1 MRLMGAS
8 THQASSLQLATV
20 NPLALATSTC
30 PPGSSIGL
38 DLYGREFR
46 FDPFDAYEAQLVTNP
61 NLLIFGQIGRG
72 KSALVKGLIYRA
84 LLRGQAALVVDPKGE
99 YVELARVLGGSVIAL
114 KPGGSLRLNPLDAA
128 LSDGGSESKAE
139 LLSERLGLLA
149 SLLRSSLGRR
159 LNPAELLAL
168 ELAVEEV
175 SVNTN
180 PTIPLVVAALLRPS
194 PEAARG
200 SISTVTQLTADGR
213 DLGLGLR
220 RLVSGDLRGMFDA
233 QTSRSID
240 MSAALVV
247 VDVSATYDS
256 DAMGLVMICVLAF
269 LQSRS
274 KQGPRRRSL
283 LVVDEAWALLRERPI
298 AEWLQASW
306 KLARSRGLANIAV
319 LHRVSDL
326 LVSGGAR
333 EAVSGIAKGLL
344 ADSET
349 RILYAQPRSELETVR
364 ELLGLGDHEAELLAS
379 LSRGRAL
386 WSIGTQ
392 LYAVQHCLQA
402 AERSWSDTD
411 AVMRS
416 MTQG

>member
-1 MRLMGAS
+1 MRLLGAS

-20 NPLALATSTC
+20 APLALATNAC

-99 YVELARVLGGSVIAL
+99 YAELARALGGSVIAL
-114 KPGGSLRLNPLDAA
+114 KPGGNLRLNPLDAV
-128 LSDGGSESKAE
+128 LSDGDEESQAQLLGE
-139 LLSERLGLLA
+139 RVGLLS

-159 LNPAELLAL
+159 LSPAELVAL
-168 ELAVEEV
+168 ELAVESV
-175 SVNTN
+175 SVVDN

-194 PEAARG
+194 PEAARA
-200 SISTVTQLTADGR
+200 STSTVTQLSADGR
-213 DLGLGLR
+213 EVGLGLR

-240 MSAALVV
+240 LSAALVV

-256 DAMGLVMICVLAF
+256 EAMGLVMICVLAF
-269 LQSRS
+269 LQAQR
-274 KQGPRRRSL
+274 KAQARRRSL

-326 LVSGGAR
+326 LATGGAR
-333 EAVSGIAKGLL
+333 EGISGIAAGLL

-349 RILYAQPRSELETVR
+349 RILYAQPRSELGAVR

-402 AERSWSDTD
+402 AERTWSDTD
-411 AVMRS
+411 IAMRP
-416 MTQG
+416 MAKG

>member
-1 MRLMGAS
+1 MRLLGAS

-20 NPLALATSTC
+20 APLALATNAC

-99 YVELARVLGGSVIAL
+99 YAELARALGGSVIAL
-114 KPGGSLRLNPLDAA
+114 KPGGKLRLNPLDAV
-128 LSDGGSESKAE
+128 LSDGDEESQAQLLGE
-139 LLSERLGLLA
+139 RVGLLS

-159 LNPAELLAL
+159 LSPAELVAL
-168 ELAVEEV
+168 ELAVEAV
-175 SVNTN
+175 SVVEN

-194 PEAARG
+194 PEAARA
-200 SISTVTQLTADGR
+200 STSTVTQLGADGR
-213 DLGLGLR
+213 EVGLGLR

-240 MSAALVV
+240 LSAALVV

-256 DAMGLVMICVLAF
+256 EAMGLVMICVLAF
-269 LQSRS
+269 LQAQR
-274 KQGPRRRSL
+274 KEQARRRSL

-326 LVSGGAR
+326 LATGGAR
-333 EAVSGIAKGLL
+333 EGISGIAKGLL

-349 RILYAQPRSELETVR
+349 RILYAQPRSELEAVR
-364 ELLGLGDHEAELLAS
+364 ELLGLGDHEAELLTS

-402 AERSWSDTD
+402 AERAWSDTD
-411 AVMRS
+411 IAMRP
-416 MTQG
+416 MAKG